1 MFEFRCVLEF
11 CDIGMQKTSPFANK
25 ADAHRYACV
34 CNARILSIECVE
46 CEREETILI

>member
-11 CDIGMQKTSPFANK
+11 CDTGMKKTYTFANK
-25 ADAHRYACV
+25 ADANRYACA

-46 CEREETILI
+46 CVREETILI